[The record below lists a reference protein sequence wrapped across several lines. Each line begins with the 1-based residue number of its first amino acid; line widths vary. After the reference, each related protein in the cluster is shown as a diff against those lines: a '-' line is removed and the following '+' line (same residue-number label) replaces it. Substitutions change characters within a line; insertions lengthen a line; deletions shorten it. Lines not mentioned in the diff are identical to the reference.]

1 MIVLEYGLKGQ
12 PIIDLGKYGRLI
24 FSSLTVTNK
33 GYKYFAYVN
42 RFIEELV
49 VKNNT
54 TGERSIKTE
63 NGFDSYMFDMH
74 FKRNGGKQGVPSGT
88 IPRKVVS
95 KLSKIIGQFLV
106 EDTYM
111 PKNCIKLL
119 APAINSVDWEKMLR
133 KPKKRKRKL
142 KIKEK

>member
-1 MIVLEYGLKGQ
+1 MIVLEYGPKGQ
-12 PIIDLGKYGRLI
+12 PIINLEKHGRLI

-42 RFIEELV
+42 RYIEELV

-88 IPRKVVS
+88 IPRKVVT
-95 KLSKIIGQFLV
+95 KLSKIIDQFLV
-106 EDTYM
+106 ENTYM
-111 PKNCIKLL
+111 PKSCIKLL
-119 APAINSVDWEKMLR
+119 AAAINSVDWEKILR
-133 KPKKRKRKL
+133 KPKKRKL
-142 KIKEK
+142 KRKEK